1 MKYIR
6 LFNNH
11 AEYLAYK
18 NSEDYITPNVSY
30 CKQEVEAHFEK
41 YVPSTHDYSQDYLT
55 FEALEDTEFS
65 VKYVK
70 DRRYITQAMRESFSY
85 SVDNGETWVTFSTPN
100 DTYSGTALT
109 TPTISRGE
117 KVLFKGIGNC
127 NYNGAAHCCIT
138 SNGTFNAYG
147 NIMSLI
153 YGDNFIGQ
161 TNLSNTVQ
169 PFWRIF
175 GDSSKLVDAENLILP
190 ATALTE
196 NCYTQ
201 MFYGCTSLTTAP
213 ELPATTLANYC
224 YMSMFYGCTSL
235 TTAPE
240 LPATTLA
247 QSCYQGMFEGCTS
260 LTTAPELRA
269 ETLAL
274 RCCQSM
280 FYGCTSLTTAPELR
294 AETLVE
300 QCYLNMFDGCTSL
313 NYIKAMFTTTPDNS
327 YTGNW
332 VLGVSATGTFVKNS
346 AATWNVTG
354 INGVPTG
361 WTVETASA

>member
-1 MKYIR
+1 MKYIKK
-6 LFNNH
+6 FKTH
-11 AEYLAYK
+11 SDY
-18 NSEDYITPNVSY
+18 EDYIESQDYLTPNVSY
-30 CKQEVEAHFEK
+30 CVDLNEVHFEK
-41 YVPSTHDYSQDYLT
+41 YTPQPHNYANDYLT
-55 FEALEDTEFS
+55 FEALEDTVFN
-65 VKYVK
+65 VMYVK

-109 TPTISRGE
+109 TPTIRRGE

-127 NYNGAAHCCIT
+127 NYNGGAHCCIT
-138 SNGTFNAYG
+138 SEGAFNAYG

-175 GDSSKLVDAENLILP
+175 GDNSQLLDAENLILP
-190 ATALTE
+190 ATTLAE
-196 NCYTQ
+196 SCYSQ
-201 MFYGCTSLTTAP
+201 MFYGCSSLTTAPNLPATTLANWCYSLMFSLCTSLTAAP
-213 ELPATTLANYC
+213 ELPATTLA
-224 YMSMFYGCTSL
+224 
-235 TTAPE
+235 E
-240 LPATTLA
+240 
-247 QSCYQGMFEGCTS
+247 SCYQAMFNGCTS

-274 RCCQSM
+274 RCCQTM
-280 FYGCTSLTTAPELR
+280 FQGCTSLTTAPELH

-300 QCYLNMFDGCTSL
+300 QCYLNMFDGCSNL
-313 NYIKAMFTTTPDNS
+313 NYIKAMFTTTPSTS
-327 YTGNW
+327 YTGAW
-332 VLGVSATGTFVKNS
+332 VNGVSSTGTFVKNS
-346 AATWNVTG
+346 SASWDVTG
-354 INGVPTG
+354 INGVPSG